1 MYNIEAIY
9 HIETISEP
17 EMDVSWYNAVQH
29 A

>member
-9 HIETISEP
+9 HMETISEL
-17 EMDVSWYNAVQH
+17 EMYVSWYNAVQH